1 MPLTSE
7 QIRKAES
14 DEVLF
19 ELLAAELERLLPET
33 LQQERDQFYLTLE
46 TLPRGL
52 RAMAGIHF
60 FDVSM
65 ALDSLAWH
73 FGNQND
79 ERDLQETL
87 NGLREL
93 EMPEIADRF
102 AQMWDFMKPHMAAL
116 QSGDYGGK
124 DFSDWLV
131 DIGAEDL
138 AKEKD
143 RFIWDYCERAGKSG
157 LLASW
162 SIYARK
168 YPERCV
174 IDRTEA

>member
-1 MPLTSE
+1 MALTVE
-7 QIRKAES
+7 AIRNAES

-19 ELLAAELERLLPET
+19 DLLSAELQRLLPEGVQDNRDLYHQT
-33 LQQERDQFYLTLE
+33 LN

-65 ALDSLAWH
+65 SSDSLAWH

-79 ERDLQETL
+79 DRDLQQTL

-93 EMPEIADRF
+93 DLSEIADMF
-102 AQMWDFMKPHMAAL
+102 EQMWEFMKPYMSVL
-116 QSGDYGGK
+116 KTGEFEGR

-131 DIGAEDL
+131 DIGAGDF
-138 AKEKD
+138 ARGKD
-143 RFIWDYCERAGKSG
+143 EYIWAYCEMHADYG
-157 LLASW
+157 LLSSW
-162 SIYARK
+162 LTYARK
-168 YPERCV
+168 YPAHCV
-174 IDRTEA
+174 ARVN